1 MKWSETLSDPGDTWR
16 TSFLHLQ
23 NVIARAINEG
33 PASPASSRRLSG
45 ALLPLGAPAA
55 RRTRRQACLAGCAHR
70 SVRRHAADALR
81 HLACLR
87 AAGLAAARAAIMMG
101 ARTARRRRVLLSAAP
116 LGAHAPAGAGGGC
129 SERAERR
136 PGARLA
142 DGRGGRGPRER
153 GASCMAQ
160 STLRPTTPPHAGEE
174 WAAVGLGCGTRGG
187 PVGAG
192 GGMEVQPR
200 PCCCAPAAGAGGPPR
215 LALGGGAAPPAG
227 GKPRPAVAAGP
238 WFGGDVPSAPGL

>member
-1 MKWSETLSDPGDTWR
+1 MVSR
-16 TSFLHLQ
+16 LH
-23 NVIARAINEG
+23 ADAINEG
-33 PASPASSRRLSG
+33 PASQVSSRRLCGTLS
-45 ALLPLGAPAA
+45 PLGAPPA
-55 RRTRRQACLAGCAHR
+55 RRTRRQACLASCAHR

-142 DGRGGRGPRER
+142 DGRGGRGRGGGGGGCTPLRRTAGSAAPSAVRRSRCSTSPPR
-153 GASCMAQ
+153 G
-160 STLRPTTPPHAGEE
+160 RP
-174 WAAVGLGCGTRGG
+174 GTRGVAVAEARRAG
-187 PVGAG
+187 RQQRQQRQQLRRIAGDCRVGVG
-192 GGMEVQPR
+192 GGSREAR
-200 PCCCAPAAGAGGPPR
+200 ND
-215 LALGGGAAPPAG
+215 LL
-227 GKPRPAVAAGP
+227 
-238 WFGGDVPSAPGL
+238 

>member
-1 MKWSETLSDPGDTWR
+1 MVSR
-16 TSFLHLQ
+16 LH
-23 NVIARAINEG
+23 ADAINEG
-33 PASPASSRRLSG
+33 PASPVSSRRLCGTLS
-45 ALLPLGAPAA
+45 PLGAPPA
-55 RRTRRQACLAGCAHR
+55 RRTRRQACLASCAHR

-142 DGRGGRGPRER
+142 DGRGGRG
-153 GASCMAQ
+153 
-160 STLRPTTPPHAGEE
+160 
-174 WAAVGLGCGTRGG
+174 RGG
-187 PVGAG
+187 G
-192 GGMEVQPR
+192 GGGCTSLR
-200 PCCCAPAAGAGGPPR
+200 RTAD
-215 LALGGGAAPPAG
+215 GAACGPAM
-227 GKPRPAVAAGP
+227 RR
-238 WFGGDVPSAPGL
+238 